1 MFSENI
7 TTRPVGCGGVG
18 KRGSNMSFYVG
29 GLAGPTLTATRKMT
43 ESRTR
48 RQTLSLPESPAEPIK
63 VRSLTAICND

>member
-7 TTRPVGCGGVG
+7 TTRPVGGLAKGEATC
-18 KRGSNMSFYVG
+18 MSFYDG

-48 RQTLSLPESPAEPIK
+48 RRTLSPPESPAEPIK
-63 VRSLTAICND
+63 VSFIDAIFNH